1 MKQKRF
7 VTLVVFGAV
16 FCLLLSG
23 CGKGEPSSE
32 DRTGQTGV
40 ITEACDIRFFDPH
53 IDAETVISLRGGELM
68 LILDEKDGQYHVQ
81 AAVTEL
87 PVLAGYVDKKFV
99 SFDPADIQ
107 NATSGMVRNVTVY
120 ESPSSDATVKFENYS
135 CAIIIDWREG
145 GFARCSLPGGN
156 IGWIKESDIQY
167 EIEKAGWTVEME
179 SQEDSE

>member
-1 MKQKRF
+1 MKQKRS
-7 VTLVVFGAV
+7 VALVVFAAI

-23 CGKGEPSSE
+23 CGKDEPSSE

-40 ITEACDIRFFDPH
+40 ITEACDIHFFDLRIEQECTYP
-53 IDAETVISLRGGELM
+53 LRGGELM

-107 NATSGMVRNVTVY
+107 NASSGMVRNVTVY
-120 ESPSSDATVKFENYS
+120 EAPSSDAAVKFENYS
-135 CAIIIDWREG
+135 SAIIIDWREG

-156 IGWIKESDIQY
+156 IGWIRESDLQY
-167 EIEKAGWTVEME
+167 EIEKAYWTVEME
-179 SQEDSE
+179 SQEYPE